1 MGGAI
6 SINKI
11 NFRDMQYAINNNLLI
26 VNTLENN
33 NQECLIKNT
42 LSAERE
48 IELLNHYINSNKSI
62 KIVIYGENSCDNKIV
77 KKYNQLCELGL
88 KNIYVYIGGLFE
100 WLLLQDIFGDEEFP
114 TTTKISNI
122 LKYQGDTVKSLKQ

>member
-1 MGGAI
+1 MGGTI

-42 LSAERE
+42 LSTERE
-48 IELLNHYINSNKSI
+48 IELLNYYINNNKSI

-77 KKYNQLCELGL
+77 NKYNQLFELGL

-100 WLLLQDIFGDEEFP
+100 WLMLQDIFGEDEFP
-114 TTTKISNI
+114 TTTKITNI
-122 LKYQGDTVKSLKQ
+122 LKFQGDTVKSLKI